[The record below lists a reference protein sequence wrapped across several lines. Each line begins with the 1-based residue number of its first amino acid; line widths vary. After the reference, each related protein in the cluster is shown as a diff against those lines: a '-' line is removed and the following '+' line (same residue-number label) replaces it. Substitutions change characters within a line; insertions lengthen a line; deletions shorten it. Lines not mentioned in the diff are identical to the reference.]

1 MNLDPHKN
9 IKIEHKIEIKKK
21 QEFKIIG
28 SQRKRRGQKLF
39 ALNKEKL
46 QVYEVEIQRKEAVD
60 ITSKRQTSH
69 KAVINPNHPM
79 LWAINRKNAIRKFN
93 NYEGL
98 NLK

>member
-1 MNLDPHKN
+1 MFLEPHKN
-9 IKIEHKIEIKKK
+9 LKIEHKIEAKKK
-21 QEFKIIG
+21 QEFKLIG

-39 ALNKEKL
+39 ALDKEKL
-46 QVYEVEIQRKEAVD
+46 EVYEVEIQRKEAVD
-60 ITSKRQTSH
+60 LTSKRRTSH
-69 KAVINPNHPM
+69 KAVVNPKHPM

>member
-1 MNLDPHKN
+1 MNLDSHKN
-9 IKIEHKIEIKKK
+9 IKVEHRIEAEKK
-21 QEFKIIG
+21 QEFKLIG

-39 ALNKEKL
+39 ALDRDNLK
-46 QVYEVEIQRKEAVD
+46 VYEVEIQRKEVAELNKKLK
-60 ITSKRQTSH
+60 TTH
-69 KAVINPNHPM
+69 KAVINPKHPM